1 MRHAVRSAVEHDRR
15 AYDNSLSAALPRP
28 HRRWISQVIAVALV
42 AGQVG
47 CLSHEYVIPRDEL
60 SRLASSPPERRGE
73 RLRAV
78 QEIGVRRGPALDP
91 NLPPPMPA
99 PGGPIYTDRG
109 VVDPGWHS
117 HVYLGGGFSYG
128 GGGGRRYR
136 SAPPPS
142 VAVASPVG
150 SPNSLGPTAP
160 AGTPLPTP
168 PAAPPASVSPPAAAP
183 APTRTPRTGGGSS
196 SNDELVAYA
205 VIAVAVAALAAVG
218 AGVTEGMRFD
228 GDIAAAPQQY
238 VYLQDDR
245 GGERA
250 VPLWALTPADVAG
263 TEKAVLR
270 DDEGYGLVLIER
282 GPLNRKGFSFK
293 VDAGSLS
300 TEVGDTTPWG
310 FASHIQLGYFP
321 HKRFG
326 LLAGASL
333 AGTTGEDGFAR
344 HAVTAEAQIFPLNL
358 WRFHLGGAFYGG
370 SAVAPRD
377 LDGGEVWGVPILGGA
392 AILEIELT
400 TRLALTARYDW
411 SMARTSSS
419 NWAQARSISA
429 GLAIY

>member
-1 MRHAVRSAVEHDRR
+1 MEHDR
-15 AYDNSLSAALPRP
+15 AP
-28 HRRWISQVIAVALV
+28 LV
-42 AGQVG
+42 AAPPRSHRMLARGGATHAVVAVVLTAQVG
-47 CLSHEYVIPRDEL
+47 CLSHEYVIPNEEL

-78 QEIGVRRGPALDP
+78 QEIGIRRGPALDP

-109 VVDPGWHS
+109 VVDSGWHS
-117 HVYLGGGFSYG
+117 HVYVGGGFSYG
-128 GGGGRRYR
+128 GGGGRRGPR
-136 SAPPPS
+136 SAPPAT
-142 VAVASPVG
+142 AVASPVG
-150 SPNSLGPTAP
+150 PQNSLGSTAP

-168 PAAPPASVSPPAAAP
+168 PPTAPAGVSPPAAAP
-183 APTRTPRTGGGSS
+183 TTGGAVPRARSGGGSS
-196 SNDELVAYA
+196 DDLVAYA
-205 VIAVAVAALAAVG
+205 VVAAAVAALAAVG

-238 VYLQDDR
+238 VYLQDER

-250 VPLWALTPADVAG
+250 VPLWALTPTDLAG

-270 DDEGYGLVLIER
+270 DDEGYGLVRIER
-282 GPLNRKGFSFK
+282 APLNRRGFAFK

-310 FASHIQLGYFP
+310 FASHIQAGYFP
-321 HKRFG
+321 HKRLG
-326 LLAGASL
+326 LLVGVAL

-344 HAVTAEAQIFPLNL
+344 HAVTAEAQVFPLNL
-358 WRFHLGGAFYGG
+358 WRLHLGGAFYGG

-400 TRLALTARYDW
+400 TRLALTARFDW
-411 SMARTSSS
+411 STARTSPS
-419 NWAQARSISA
+419 NWSQARSISA